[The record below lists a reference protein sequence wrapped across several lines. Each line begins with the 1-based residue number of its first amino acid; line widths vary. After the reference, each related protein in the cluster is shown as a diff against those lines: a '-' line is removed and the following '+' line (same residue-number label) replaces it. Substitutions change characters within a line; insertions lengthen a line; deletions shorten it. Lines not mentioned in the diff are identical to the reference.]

1 MLLKGTL
8 SKRIAM
14 TSTPTR
20 FADKAVAVL
29 LAVVLLC
36 STLPSQQQSDYL
48 IHVQSELV
56 LVNVTVKDKSG
67 NFVQGLKPENFT
79 ILEDNKPQ
87 KVISFDVENVDAV
100 LPQDVTQAKPL
111 PAPPSAPSTPT
122 AATPQST
129 AAQFKDRRLIVLFF
143 DLSAMEPDEIDHA
156 VTSAQHYVD
165 TQMAPADLVS
175 IVSLG
180 SSLQVNQDFTTDRAL
195 LKKQLEQF
203 SSGSGQGF
211 EEGTTGTTEGT
222 PDTGQP
228 FTADDTEY
236 NIFNTDRRL
245 QALRSV
251 AEKLSYVQQKKSLIY
266 FSSGM
271 DRTGI
276 ENESEL
282 RAAVNAA
289 VRSNMAIYTM
299 DMRGLQALV
308 AGGEAQNAS
317 LRGVSA
323 YSGQATLNALN
334 SNFTTQETLVTLASD
349 TGGRAFLDSN
359 DFTKIFKGVQQDTS
373 TYYLLGYHSTN
384 PARDGRY
391 RRIVVKSNL
400 PGVKIEYRRGYY
412 APADYQHSTKDD
424 KERQLEEELASELP
438 ATDLPLYLGV
448 AYFRL
453 EGNKFFVPISLV
465 VPGSQI
471 PFVRSSDR
479 DKATLDVIGMVLDS
493 EHHPLN
499 RIRDTV
505 KLAVDTSAEVQK
517 KNVQYDTGMSL
528 LSGKYHLKFVVRENQ
543 TGRMG
548 SFEADID
555 VPDLKAQP
563 LKMSSVV
570 LASQTQAAKK
580 GTNLNPLVHDGSE
593 IIPNITHV
601 FSASQHLLL
610 YYEVYDPARPATS
623 DSSRSRENKPGIRLL
638 TNVAFFQGKAKAYES
653 SLVEMTE
660 LNARERKAA
669 VFQLDVPLTSL
680 KPGFYTCQI
689 NVIDDAGGHF
699 LFPRLALL
707 IRAER
712 RG

>member
-1 MLLKGTL
+1 
-8 SKRIAM
+8 M

-236 NIFNTDRRL
+236 N
-245 QALRSV
+245 
-251 AEKLSYVQQKKSLIY
+251 
-266 FSSGM
+266 
-271 DRTGI
+271 
-276 ENESEL
+276 
-282 RAAVNAA
+282 
-289 VRSNMAIYTM
+289 
-299 DMRGLQALV
+299 
-308 AGGEAQNAS
+308 
-317 LRGVSA
+317 
-323 YSGQATLNALN
+323 
-334 SNFTTQETLVTLASD
+334 
-349 TGGRAFLDSN
+349 
-359 DFTKIFKGVQQDTS
+359 
-373 TYYLLGYHSTN
+373 
-384 PARDGRY
+384 
-391 RRIVVKSNL
+391 
-400 PGVKIEYRRGYY
+400 
-412 APADYQHSTKDD
+412 
-424 KERQLEEELASELP
+424 
-438 ATDLPLYLGV
+438 
-448 AYFRL
+448 
-453 EGNKFFVPISLV
+453 
-465 VPGSQI
+465 
-471 PFVRSSDR
+471 
-479 DKATLDVIGMVLDS
+479 
-493 EHHPLN
+493 
-499 RIRDTV
+499 
-505 KLAVDTSAEVQK
+505 
-517 KNVQYDTGMSL
+517 
-528 LSGKYHLKFVVRENQ
+528 
-543 TGRMG
+543 
-548 SFEADID
+548 
-555 VPDLKAQP
+555 
-563 LKMSSVV
+563 
-570 LASQTQAAKK
+570 
-580 GTNLNPLVHDGSE
+580 
-593 IIPNITHV
+593 
-601 FSASQHLLL
+601 
-610 YYEVYDPARPATS
+610 
-623 DSSRSRENKPGIRLL
+623 
-638 TNVAFFQGKAKAYES
+638 
-653 SLVEMTE
+653 
-660 LNARERKAA
+660 
-669 VFQLDVPLTSL
+669 
-680 KPGFYTCQI
+680 
-689 NVIDDAGGHF
+689 
-699 LFPRLALL
+699 
-707 IRAER
+707 
-712 RG
+712 